1 MLVPKSLENETTRV
15 IPSTVWDERQRLVH
29 TAHNF
34 KVWGMG
40 ANMALRR
47 DLLDDIVGFDEAM
60 GGGAP
65 LRSSQDFDLAFRAY
79 RAKRAILLE
88 PSVTVDHY
96 GARDVEQW
104 PGTLRAY
111 GIGDGA
117 FYAKHIRCGDLL
129 ALGLFVRRLGYV
141 VGQAVYKSIRHRRL
155 VNVSLYGRSL
165 FTGVR
170 EGARFGVDR
179 QTRLYRETRRGRIE
193 VTDANAVSGARK
205 AS

>member
-1 MLVPKSLENETTRV
+1 
-15 IPSTVWDERQRLVH
+15 VWDRRERLVQ
-29 TAHNF
+29 TDRNF

-65 LRSSQDFDLAFRAY
+65 LRSSQDFDLAFRTY

-96 GARDVEQW
+96 GARAFDQW

-129 ALGLFVRRLGYV
+129 ALRLFVRRVAYV
-141 VGQAVYKSIRHRRL
+141 VGQAVYKSVRQRRL

-170 EGARFGVDR
+170 EGAKFGVDR
-179 QTRLYRETRRGRIE
+179 QTRLYRETAKGRIE
-193 VTDANAVSGARK
+193 VTEANAVTGAGK
-205 AS
+205 ADPS